1 VSVHGEYSRALE
13 SLVARVRCV
22 AHEERE
28 RWLSALEESRV
39 ERNPDLTRA
48 ATRCREALAAMA
60 PTLGL
65 SASDASARDAEG
77 LREPFEH
84 LLAHCRIVLGLPSQ
98 ATLGPDPR

>member
-13 SLVARVRCV
+13 SLLARVRCLTR
-22 AHEERE
+22 EERE
-28 RWLSALEESRV
+28 RWLSALEEARV

-48 ATRCREALAAMA
+48 ATRCRETLEAMA

-65 SASDASARDAEG
+65 SAAEAASRDAEA

-98 ATLGPDPR
+98 AP